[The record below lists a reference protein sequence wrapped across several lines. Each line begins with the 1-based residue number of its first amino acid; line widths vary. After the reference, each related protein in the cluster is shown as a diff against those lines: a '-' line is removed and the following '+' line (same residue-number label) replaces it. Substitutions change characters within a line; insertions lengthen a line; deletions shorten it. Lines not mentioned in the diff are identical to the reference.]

1 MFAANQN
8 GLLERERGMEN
19 QWKSLCCECP
29 WQKGGEAHRTVP
41 NESSN
46 KSHLIGIN
54 GL

>member
-8 GLLERERGMEN
+8 GLLVRERGMEN
-19 QWKSLCCECP
+19 QWKSLCP
-29 WQKGGEAHRTVP
+29 WQKGGEAHRTAP